1 MTMFAIA
8 ASKLSKDLGYG
19 MPVSSILSGVAF
31 TVCIFFYLYIIGSF
45 FRIVVYPHIDRIV
58 RPEHFQEFVINQ
70 QLDYIIVIIATAS
83 WFLLSV
89 NSNNKAVRYYFS
101 ITYGGIGILLAL
113 ISPDNIAFD
122 IIALLSLPLILG
134 VMIYYYRK
142 QQKKNLRLLLNFN
155 AKLTWRY
162 ILLAVI
168 AISAIGIVIPVI
180 SVFVA
185 PNFGSTT
192 GDDPANELFL
202 LLSSFS
208 NIYIFLLVMCLA
220 VKFLYRIVALRM
232 LKLNIKEDINQT
244 LSDDYKRNKV
254 KTQTKIGFLLL
265 AMILSVVLV
274 LIPQHPLINKDN
286 QQIGSDTF
294 YYVTWLTE
302 LEKSKNLSDLIYQ
315 SFVVQGQDGDRPL
328 LLIFLFLVYQVTGSN
343 NLSEVVEHF
352 PIILGPGIV
361 FAFYLLTVELTR
373 NEKVALI
380 AAFFGAVSLHTLI
393 GIYAG
398 FYANWFGLIVGYIS
412 IAFLFRYFRSGRL
425 SDIIV
430 FSTLL
435 IGVLLIHVYTW
446 TLLAAVSAIFLLAML
461 LVTIWKKKKK
471 NNNTYNN
478 NNDNDNNSSSYFIK
492 RRRIIWLLIA
502 ILVSV
507 VVDISKVVLTSSSG
521 GLEQDIELA
530 QTYIGIE
537 EFNLL
542 WFFLTATMHYT
553 LGGIFSNFIILI
565 LGLFWV
571 LKSNMREPGTIFLM
585 IFLSVG
591 LVPLFI
597 GGWLLQTRVFYNVPF
612 EIPAAIALYY
622 ISTRFRNSSSSML
635 VTLAACTWLFAA
647 ALLTVMNY
655 YFVFVQGKA
664 SLYSTIPIPT

>member
-58 RPEHFQEFVINQ
+58 RPENFQEFVINQ

-185 PNFGSTT
+185 PNFGSST

-208 NIYIFLLVMCLA
+208 NIYIFLLLMCLA

-274 LIPQHPLINKDN
+274 LIPQHPL
-286 QQIGSDTF
+286 
-294 YYVTWLTE
+294 
-302 LEKSKNLSDLIYQ
+302 
-315 SFVVQGQDGDRPL
+315 
-328 LLIFLFLVYQVTGSN
+328 
-343 NLSEVVEHF
+343 
-352 PIILGPGIV
+352 
-361 FAFYLLTVELTR
+361 
-373 NEKVALI
+373 
-380 AAFFGAVSLHTLI
+380 
-393 GIYAG
+393 
-398 FYANWFGLIVGYIS
+398 
-412 IAFLFRYFRSGRL
+412 
-425 SDIIV
+425 
-430 FSTLL
+430 
-435 IGVLLIHVYTW
+435 
-446 TLLAAVSAIFLLAML
+446 
-461 LVTIWKKKKK
+461 
-471 NNNTYNN
+471 
-478 NNDNDNNSSSYFIK
+478 
-492 RRRIIWLLIA
+492 
-502 ILVSV
+502 
-507 VVDISKVVLTSSSG
+507 
-521 GLEQDIELA
+521 
-530 QTYIGIE
+530 
-537 EFNLL
+537 
-542 WFFLTATMHYT
+542 
-553 LGGIFSNFIILI
+553 
-565 LGLFWV
+565 
-571 LKSNMREPGTIFLM
+571 
-585 IFLSVG
+585 
-591 LVPLFI
+591 
-597 GGWLLQTRVFYNVPF
+597 
-612 EIPAAIALYY
+612 
-622 ISTRFRNSSSSML
+622 
-635 VTLAACTWLFAA
+635 
-647 ALLTVMNY
+647 
-655 YFVFVQGKA
+655 
-664 SLYSTIPIPT
+664 